1 MPGLVKKG
9 QISESTSA
17 FQISDEVQ
25 RNEPARAS
33 QMLKESAE
41 ERVSTQSK
49 LEDTGEISGMGV
61 SVP

>member
-1 MPGLVKKG
+1 MPGLVEKG

-17 FQISDEVQ
+17 FQISDELQ

-33 QMLKESAE
+33 QILKESVE

-49 LEDTGEISGMGV
+49 LEDTGEDE
-61 SVP
+61 